1 MTFSAMVAV
10 VVLLLIAAVA
20 IKKRRVRGAARPR
33 HVGSAGPAAV
43 GAFYELLSED
53 RRKAIEIV
61 VEDKAGYRDPEDAAG
76 NLPELEHPTGPA
88 RP

>member
-1 MTFSAMVAV
+1 MTFNAMVAV

-20 IKKRRVRGAARPR
+20 IKKMRVRGPVKPR
-33 HVGSAGPAAV
+33 HAGSVGPAAV
-43 GAFYELLSED
+43 GAFYELLNED
-53 RRKAIEIV
+53 RRRAFEIV

-76 NLPELEHPTGPA
+76 NLPDLEDPAGPV